1 MDRQLEQ
8 LAQFVANANSVEGLT
23 RPLLGLLQQITG
35 LESTYLT
42 SIDEQAGWQRV
53 DIVHNTGQLQLP
65 EGLTVPWHDTL
76 CKRALKSQCFVTENV
91 AEVWGDSEAAKQLG
105 IKTYISVPICS
116 NTGEL
121 RGTLCGAST
130 RHHGLSLQPEL
141 MQLIQLCADLISHQ
155 LNRESASAAA
165 HARAEAAEYQLERVQ
180 LLATVSELCVAAQS
194 LSLAVTQ
201 IASVMQQSGYWQQV
215 LPFEMQ
221 QQEFIALAAGGQI
234 WQQLLPPWLACA
246 STARLEHHV
255 VALSAA
261 TRPAQAQ
268 DNNGVLV
275 NIYVDEQVVAALL
288 VLDAKD
294 LTVADNKLLLLSISN
309 ALSLLAARLDE
320 HQQLVALN
328 QQFSYFALHDPLT
341 GLPNRR
347 YLLEELQ
354 RQIARAERQQQH
366 FCVVFVDLDKFKA
379 INDQYGHETGDDFLK
394 EFASKLSRGLRKGDF
409 VARQGGDEFVMICQL
424 AEHSEMQRQEL
435 EQRIRQLCSGDF
447 HLPKVTLMYEGP
459 SIGIVIRHPGG
470 SSDVDSLL
478 SQADA
483 AMYQDKQQ
491 RRQVS
496 AQH

>member
-53 DIVHNTGQLQLP
+53 DMVHNAGKLQLP

-116 NTGEL
+116 NSGEL
-121 RGTLCGAST
+121 MGTLCGAST
-130 RHHGLSLQPEL
+130 QHHGLHSRPEL
-141 MQLIQLCADLISHQ
+141 AEIIKLCADLISHQ
-155 LNRESASAAA
+155 LNRERANAAA
-165 HARAEAAEYQLERVQ
+165 HARADAAEHQLERVR

-215 LPFEMQ
+215 LSFEML
-221 QQEFIALAAGGQI
+221 QQEFIALSADGLA
-234 WQQLLPPWLACA
+234 WQSLLTTWLSQLAPSQL
-246 STARLEHHV
+246 THHV
-255 VALSAA
+255 IPLPTEFSATLTPDNSGLVVA
-261 TRPAQAQ
+261 
-268 DNNGVLV
+268 
-275 NIYVDEQVVAALL
+275 IYAEQQIVAALL
-288 VLDAKD
+288 VVDSREP
-294 LTVADNKLLLLSISN
+294 TFADNKLLLLSISN

-320 HQQLVALN
+320 HQQLVAVN

-394 EFASKLSRGLRKGDF
+394 EFARKLNSGLRKGDF

-447 HLPKVTLMYEGP
+447 HLPKVTLLYEGP
-459 SIGIVIRHPGG
+459 SIGIVIRHPGD

-483 AMYQDKQQ
+483 AMYADKQQ
-491 RRQVS
+491 RRQMS

>member
-8 LAQFVANANSVEGLT
+8 LAQFVANANSLEGLT

-42 SIDEQAGWQRV
+42 SIDELAGLQRV
-53 DIVHNTGQLQLP
+53 DMVHNAGELQLP

-76 CKRALKSQCFVTENV
+76 CKRALQSQCFVTENV

-121 RGTLCGAST
+121 VGTLCGAST
-130 RHHGLSLQPEL
+130 QHHGLHNRPEL
-141 MQLIQLCADLISHQ
+141 TQIIKLCADLISHQ
-155 LNRESASAAA
+155 LNRESANAAA
-165 HARAEAAEYQLERVQ
+165 HARADAAEYQLERVQ

-194 LSLAVTQ
+194 LSLAVMQ
-201 IASVMQQSGYWQQV
+201 IASVMQQSGYWPQV

-221 QQEFIALAAGGQI
+221 QQEFIALSVNGVA
-234 WQQLLPPWLACA
+234 WQSLLTNWFSQLAPSQLA
-246 STARLEHHV
+246 HHV
-255 VALSAA
+255 MPLPTEFSA
-261 TRPAQAQ
+261 TLTQ
-268 DNNGVLV
+268 DNNGLV
-275 NIYVDEQVVAALL
+275 VAIYAQQQIVAALL
-288 VLDAKD
+288 VVDSRD
-294 LTVADNKLLLLSISN
+294 STFVDNKLLLLSISN

-394 EFASKLSRGLRKGDF
+394 EFARKLNSGLRKGDF

-424 AEHSEMQRQEL
+424 TEHSEVQCQEL

-447 HLPKVTLMYEGP
+447 YLPKHTLLYEGP
-459 SIGIVIRHPGG
+459 SIGIVVRHPGD
-470 SSDVDSLL
+470 STDVDTLL

-483 AMYQDKQQ
+483 AMYQDKQR
-491 RRQVS
+491 RRQG
-496 AQH
+496 AAPR